1 MTGTGGCSAQVVG
14 IRSVGGRIT
23 FERGSELS
31 LENVR
36 ASVHVDV
43 DDVVKSTQ
51 EGLVSLVGVPG
62 VGGIV
67 GGDDDGSGDKRLTS
81 NFDVDDEG
89 VSVEYV

>member
-1 MTGTGGCSAQVVG
+1 MG
-14 IRSVGGRIT
+14 
-23 FERGSELS
+23 
-31 LENVR
+31 

-43 DDVVKSTQ
+43 DDDVKSTK
-51 EGLVSLVGVPG
+51 EGLASLGGVPG

-81 NFDVDDEG
+81 DLDVDDEG